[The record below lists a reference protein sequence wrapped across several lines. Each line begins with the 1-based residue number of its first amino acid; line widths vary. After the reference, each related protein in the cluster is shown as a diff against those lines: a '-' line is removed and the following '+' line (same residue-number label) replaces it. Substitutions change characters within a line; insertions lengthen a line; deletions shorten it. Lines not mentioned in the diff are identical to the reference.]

1 MTVLDEIE
9 PLAEELWRIDPDDFA
24 QHVSDGKW
32 TAWPHLSYV
41 ARRIADAVV
50 RGNGRLIINMPPGHG
65 KSELISHWVPTWI
78 LENRPAQRVILTSHG
93 AELAGHWGRIVR
105 NEFEVNERLTTR
117 LTPDSKAADRWNT
130 PQGGGMKTD
139 GVGGGITGFRANL
152 VLVDDPHPTWE
163 AAMSSTHR
171 LRVREWFDGTL
182 YDRCEPNA
190 TIVLLMHRWHDE
202 DLTGYLIEKHSDPW
216 EVISLPALA
225 ETGDLLGR
233 ESGEALCPQR
243 YSADALRVT
252 ELAVGRLVYAAKYQQ
267 RPTGLGTTR
276 VYDRFDPA
284 VHEDKTL
291 TLRDDLPLDVSFDFN
306 RNPGMHV
313 EIGQYDQRRD
323 LFTAVHE
330 IHGPLMKL
338 DASLAALDKLLGEL
352 GHWRWPRMR
361 IFGDATGTQE
371 RAETTDTAYQQ
382 IVNWI
387 SRKPWKFQ
395 FNVPRS
401 NPPVGER
408 IDTFNEALR
417 DSAGEVHFKLHPVN
431 CPRLLADLKTLK
443 PDEQGL
449 IDKRDLKL
457 SHASDAE
464 GYRIYQLRPVRR
476 MVNGGGQVLFS
487 R

>member
-1 MTVLDEIE
+1 MTGTEAVALSLTQ
-9 PLAEELWRIDPDDFA
+9 PWRFKPHTLAEYA
-24 QHVSDGKW
+24 SVGKW
-32 TAWPHLSYV
+32 KAWRHLRYISE
-41 ARRIADAVV
+41 RIARAVV

-65 KSELISHWVPTWI
+65 KSELLSHWTPTWF
-78 LENRPAQRVILTSHG
+78 LNNWPSQRMIVASHG
-93 AELAGHWGRIVR
+93 SALAASWGRIVR
-105 NEFEVNERLTTR
+105 NEFEHNERLTTT
-117 LTPDSKAADRWNT
+117 LAEDSSAADRWNT
-130 PQGGGMKTD
+130 PQGGGMVAI
-139 GVGGGITGFRANL
+139 GVGGGVTGFRANL
-152 VLVDDPHPTWE
+152 ILIDDPHPTWE

-171 LRVREWFDGTL
+171 ARVAEWFDGTL

-190 TIVLLMHRWHDE
+190 TIVNLMHRWHDE
-202 DLTGYLIEKHSDPW
+202 DLTGYLIEQHSDPW
-216 EVISLPALA
+216 EVISLPALS
-225 ETGDLLGR
+225 ETGDVLGR
-233 ESGEALCPQR
+233 EPGEALCPQR
-243 YSADALRVT
+243 YSADALRGT
-252 ELAVGRLVYAAKYQQ
+252 ELAVGRLVFSAKFQQ

-313 EIGQYDQRRD
+313 EVGQYDQKRD

-352 GHWRWPRMR
+352 GNWRWPRMR

-395 FNVPRS
+395 FNVPKS